1 MNIISMSA
9 TCGTVRKAYRRIRG
23 DMIAIYKL
31 LHRKCDSNTSNIIIE
46 LAMWLS
52 VCVWTSAPRMAYVT
66 VTKIA
71 GYVRV
76 RILMNR

>member
-1 MNIISMSA
+1 MIRNNFFRIYGDHILCVSMYVQGVYCKYSSNYNRASDACVCQSISRTA
-9 TCGTVRKAYRRIRG
+9 
-23 DMIAIYKL
+23 D
-31 LHRKCDSNTSNIIIE
+31 
-46 LAMWLS
+46 
-52 VCVWTSAPRMAYVT
+52 VT